1 MELDKLLFPK
11 LFALLCQLLVLFSF
25 HELSKNSLLLLSEYL
40 LIIPLEGYIIEKTGV
55 EIQYKKSNTSQ
66 FQM

>member
-1 MELDKLLFPK
+1 MELDKLLLPK

-40 LIIPLEGYIIEKTGV
+40 LIIPLEGYFIEIVGV
-55 EIQYKKSNTSQ
+55 EIQWKSNTSQ